1 MQVKKFFDNWTSMVV
16 DPDTGLVGYQE
27 EYATTIRLRQ
37 LDEQDNVTY
46 EIELSEAFP
55 RSINLLEL
63 NNSAQNQ
70 THRLNVLFAYRYW
83 KDISQEYQ
91 TNPVDI
97 PRQRQFPQVPVAD
110 TRSVIDSRSRQFSAP
125 SGQLE
130 YDTPG
135 SDLPISA

>member
-1 MQVKKFFDNWTSMVV
+1 MQVKKFFDEWTAKVV

-27 EYATTIRLRQ
+27 DYISTIRLRQ

-55 RSINLLEL
+55 RSVNLLEL

-83 KDISQEYQ
+83 KDMDREFQ
-91 TNPVDI
+91 TTPTDI
-97 PRQRQFPQVPVAD
+97 PRQRRFPEVPVVD
-110 TRSVIDSRSRQFSAP
+110 TRTRQFSAP
-125 SGQLE
+125 TGQLE
-130 YDTPG
+130 YDIPG

>member
-97 PRQRQFPQVPVAD
+97 PRQRLFPQVPVVD
-110 TRSVIDSRSRQFSAP
+110 TRNVIDSRSRQFSAP